1 MNSWAAA
8 AVNPRIHQRLTM
20 SKRMRSGPEERSA
33 KMRRTAL
40 GKEKLAL
47 GVSSAARAEG
57 GVRPTPTEAGFYAES
72 RAPAAAVK
80 RATSQPHGPFAS
92 DAVVHGTAGSAGAGS
107 MVRSAASAAE
117 SASAGTLST
126 LLSHVR
132 SKTASTS

>member
-8 AVNPRIHQRLTM
+8 AVNPRMPQRLTTL
-20 SKRMRSGPEERSA
+20 KRMWSGPEERSA

-40 GKEKLAL
+40 GKEK
-47 GVSSAARAEG
+47 ARPRREQCGEG

-126 LLSHVR
+126 LFSHV
-132 SKTASTS
+132 SKTASTW

>member
-8 AVNPRIHQRLTM
+8 AVTPRMPQRLT

-57 GVRPTPTEAGFYAES
+57 GVRPTEAGFYAEL
-72 RAPAAAVK
+72 RAAAAAVK

-92 DAVVHGTAGSAGAGS
+92 DAVVQGTAGSAGAGS

-126 LLSHVR
+126 LFSHV
-132 SKTASTS
+132 SKTASTW